1 MKAYISHFYYY
12 KNVLIE
18 KMPYARRAYG
28 ILMSGKNHEQRP
40 KRTFSSYFPEN
51 FPSKYRLKKV
61 PTFALSFADTP
72 KEGWKQGTDIVRRRL
87 LEASYLLQFK
97 LRKLD
102 QVEDEATVD
111 ARGIC
116 IYMLPVPA
124 RVQERI
130 LHIQYRHGLSSLL
143 ILLER
148 QCEGLN

>member
-1 MKAYISHFYYY
+1 M
-12 KNVLIE
+12 
-18 KMPYARRAYG
+18 
-28 ILMSGKNHEQRP
+28 
-40 KRTFSSYFPEN
+40 
-51 FPSKYRLKKV
+51 
-61 PTFALSFADTP
+61 
-72 KEGWKQGTDIVRRRL
+72 RRRL

-130 LHIQYRHGLSSLL
+130 LHIQYRRGLSSLL